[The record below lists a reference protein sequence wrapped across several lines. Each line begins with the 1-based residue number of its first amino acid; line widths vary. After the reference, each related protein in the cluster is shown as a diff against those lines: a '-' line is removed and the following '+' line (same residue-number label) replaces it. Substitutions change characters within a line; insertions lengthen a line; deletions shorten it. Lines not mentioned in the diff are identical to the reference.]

1 MTFSEWKICR
11 VIGCMSLY
19 ESAEN
24 NYKSQLWILH
34 FYRAH
39 AWLWNMLDYG
49 TYHMQDWQKSIAKK
63 KKKKKKKA

>member
-1 MTFSEWKICR
+1 
-11 VIGCMSLY
+11 MSLY

-34 FYRAH
+34 FYRAL
-39 AWLWNMLDYG
+39 AWLWHMLDYG

-63 KKKKKKKA
+63 INKKKYKKKAYKTQMPVMFDG